1 MHAIVCHASKDLRVD
16 RLDEPQPL
24 APAQLRVRIA
34 RGGICGS
41 DLHYYQH
48 GGFGTVRL
56 REPMVLG
63 HEVSAVV
70 DAVGSDAGL
79 FKVGQRV
86 AVSPSRPCGG
96 CRYCHQ
102 GLPNHCLNMRFYGSA
117 MPFPHI
123 QGAFRQSLV
132 IETHQAHLLADDV
145 SLAEGALAEPLSVG
159 LHAIQRAG
167 AVFGKRVLV
176 TGCGPIGNLLIG
188 SLRAAGAAEIV
199 AVDLS
204 TSALACAEKMG
215 ATRTHNLAGGA
226 DALKRY
232 TTEKGYFDV
241 MFEVSG
247 SAQALRNGLECI
259 APRGVL
265 VTVGLGG
272 DVSLPLNLL
281 VSREIDLRGTFRFH
295 PEFAQAVDLLNR
307 RIIDV
312 RPVIS
317 HTVPFEQAVQAF
329 ELAADKTQAMKVV
342 LDFGVPDPGT
352 WPSHH
357 H

>member
-1 MHAIVCHASKDLRVD
+1 
-16 RLDEPQPL
+16 
-24 APAQLRVRIA
+24 
-34 RGGICGS
+34 
-41 DLHYYQH
+41 
-48 GGFGTVRL
+48 
-56 REPMVLG
+56 
-63 HEVSAVV
+63 
-70 DAVGSDAGL
+70 
-79 FKVGQRV
+79 
-86 AVSPSRPCGG
+86 
-96 CRYCHQ
+96 
-102 GLPNHCLNMRFYGSA
+102 
-117 MPFPHI
+117 
-123 QGAFRQSLV
+123 V
-132 IETHQAHLLADDV
+132 IETHQAHVLADHV

-215 ATRTHNLAGGA
+215 ATRTHNIADGI

-232 TTEKGYFDV
+232 TAEKGYFEV

-247 SAQALRNGLECI
+247 SAQALRNGLDCI

-272 DVSLPLNLL
+272 EVSLPLNLL

-295 PEFAQAVDLLNR
+295 SEFAQAVDLLNR
-307 RIIDV
+307 QVIDV

-342 LDFGVPDPGT
+342 LDFGVAEVD
-352 WPSHH
+352 
-357 H
+357 